1 LGSVLLNLSSA
12 LGVVQIEVGNPLD
25 QGNRPAVDG
34 LEKGCKLLYT
44 AIQVKDMYGFELI
57 IMRRIFR
64 CRVLGEELAG
74 WWRYVHEERGG
85 TALADI

>member
-1 LGSVLLNLSSA
+1 VLSRSKWETHLSKERSA
-12 LGVVQIEVGNPLD
+12 VV
-25 QGNRPAVDG
+25 G

-44 AIQVKDMYGFELI
+44 AILVKDMYGFELI

-74 WWRYVHEERGG
+74 WWRYVHEERGDG
-85 TALADI
+85 FGG